1 MRLGVGVKLSLALLV
16 LVTAALAIVY
26 VAVVPSLEDRL
37 VTSKVH
43 RAHRQVGTV
52 AGRYRVEAD
61 ALSADLLAQAYPAY
75 RIAIFRD
82 LGGRPSV
89 YDDSAAI
96 LASGGLEDD
105 PLVAEA
111 FRRGGIVSGTVR
123 RHRARYAEAA
133 ELVSTP
139 EPRVVLLSTS
149 VESELGDIK
158 LVKRRLLAAGGVAL
172 LLALALGFG
181 AATLHARRIR
191 RLERA
196 ANRIAHGHFDEP
208 VVDRGADELGELAAA
223 FEHMRR
229 RLAALDDA
237 RREFVANASHELRT
251 PLFALGAALELLEDE
266 TMDDATRDDFLR
278 TMQEQVD
285 RLTRLAG
292 DLLDLT
298 RIDAGRLPIEAGE
311 VDLAATASTLGREF
325 EAAALA
331 VEHPLVVEADGRAA
345 AHGDGDRVLRIG
357 RALVENA
364 LRHTPPGTSV
374 RISAAQ
380 RDGRAVLEVRDD
392 GPGVPPDQLEHVFQ
406 RFYRVDGTR
415 ASGSGL
421 GLAIARELAEL
432 MDGELTLGSDHGTV
446 VRLSLPAFSRENIF
460 RSLPSMG
467 VDRNGPAPVRS
478 DGAEN

>member
-1 MRLGVGVKLSLALLV
+1 MRPGVGVKLSLALLV
-16 LVTAALAIVY
+16 LVAAALALVY
-26 VAVVPSLEDRL
+26 VAVVPSLEGRL
-37 VTSKVH
+37 VDSKVE
-43 RAHRQVGTV
+43 RLHRQVGTV
-52 AGRYRVEAD
+52 AGRYQEEAYALD
-61 ALSADLLAQAYPAY
+61 ATLLARAFPAY

-82 LGGRPSV
+82 IGGRPTV

-96 LASGGLEDD
+96 LASGGLEND

-111 FRRGGIVSGTVR
+111 FRKGGIVAGTVKR
-123 RHRARYAEAA
+123 NRVRYAEAA
-133 ELVSTP
+133 ELVYTTD
-139 EPRVVLLSTS
+139 PRVVLLSTS
-149 VESELGDIK
+149 IESELDDIN
-158 LVKRRLLAAGGVAL
+158 LVKRRLLAAGGIAL
-172 LLALALGFG
+172 LLAVAVGFG
-181 AATLHARRIR
+181 LATLHARRIR

-196 ANRIAHGHFDEP
+196 ANRIAHGRFDEP
-208 VVDRGADELGELAAA
+208 VVDRGADELGELADA

-229 RLAALDDA
+229 RLAAVEDA

-251 PLFALGAALELLEDE
+251 PIFALGAALELLEDE
-266 TMDDATRDDFLR
+266 TMDDATRRDFLR

-285 RLTRLAG
+285 RLTRLAS

-311 VDLAATASTLGREF
+311 VDLAATASALGREF

-331 VEHPLVVEADGRAA
+331 TDHRLAVEANGWAV

-364 LRHTPPGTSV
+364 LRHTPPGTHV

-380 RDGRAVLEVRDD
+380 EDGRAVLEVRDD
-392 GPGVPPDQLEHVFQ
+392 GPGVPTGQLEHVFQ
-406 RFYRVDGTR
+406 RFYRVEGGR

-432 MDGELTLGSDHGTV
+432 MNGDLTLRSDGGTV
-446 VRLSLPAFSRENIF
+446 VRLRLPAFSRENPPPGGSVVES
-460 RSLPSMG
+460 RAS
-467 VDRNGPAPVRS
+467 R
-478 DGAEN
+478 E

>member
-1 MRLGVGVKLSLALLV
+1 MRPGVGVKLSLALLV
-16 LVTAALAIVY
+16 LVAAALAIVY
-26 VAVVPSLEDRL
+26 AAVVPSLEDRL
-37 VTSKVH
+37 VNSKVD
-43 RAHRQVGTV
+43 RLHRQVGTV
-52 AGRYRVEAD
+52 AGLYLSTPYYD
-61 ALSADLLAQAYPAY
+61 ANDLRSAFPAY
-75 RIAIFRD
+75 RVGIFQEI
-82 LGGRPSV
+82 GGRLTV
-89 YDDSAAI
+89 FDDSAGI
-96 LASGGLEDD
+96 RFSGELEND
-105 PLVAEA
+105 PLAAQA
-111 FRRGGIVSGTVR
+111 FREGGIVAGIVR
-123 RHRARYAEAA
+123 RNQARYAEAA
-133 ELVSTP
+133 ELVYTP
-139 EPRVVLLSTS
+139 DPRVVLLSAS
-149 VESELGDIK
+149 IESELDDIN
-158 LVKRRLLAAGGVAL
+158 LVKRRLLAAGGIAL
-172 LLALALGFG
+172 LLAVAVGFG
-181 AATLHARRIR
+181 LATLHARRIR

-196 ANRIAHGHFDEP
+196 ANRIAHGRFDEP
-208 VVDRGADELGELAAA
+208 VVDLGADELGELADA

-251 PLFALGAALELLEDE
+251 PIFALGAALELLEDE

-285 RLTRLAG
+285 RLTRLAS

-311 VDLAATASTLGREF
+311 VDLAATASALGREF

-331 VEHPLVVEADGRAA
+331 TDHRLAVEANGRAV

-380 RDGRAVLEVRDD
+380 EDGRVVLEVRDD
-392 GPGVPPDQLEHVFQ
+392 GPGVPPGQLEHVFQ
-406 RFYRVDGTR
+406 RFYRVEGGR

-432 MDGELTLGSDHGTV
+432 MNGDLTLRSEGGTV
-446 VRLSLPAFSRENIF
+446 VRLRLPAFSRENPPPGGSVVES
-460 RSLPSMG
+460 RAS
-467 VDRNGPAPVRS
+467 R
-478 DGAEN
+478 E